1 MGVRESE
8 RGGTLGVETT
18 IEMSTRDDCTAGLG
32 VDGTTGT
39 DFTVEGVN
47 GMDFAVVVVVV
58 VVDVELV
65 ALDFLVV
72 GGSCVVVVVSLSLDL
87 KRPANPLKNPFFFVV
102 SSGAGVVVVGRVTG
116 GKGLYSASA

>member
-1 MGVRESE
+1 M
-8 RGGTLGVETT
+8 GVETT
-18 IEMSTRDDCTAGLG
+18 IGMSTRDDCTTGLG
-32 VDGTTGT
+32 VDGATGT
-39 DFTVEGVN
+39 DFIVEGVN

-58 VVDVELV
+58 VVVDVELV
-65 ALDFLVV
+65 AFVFLVV

-87 KRPANPLKNPFFFVV
+87 KRPVNPLKNPFFFVV